1 MSVLSIYPD
10 NYRKDQPEEIRLYGD
25 FVDIERELAAI
36 GVKFERWTA
45 NSELT
50 SDDDQATIIA
60 AYQESIDKLKALY
73 GFQSVDV
80 INLSPDNPQKAEFRQ
95 KFLAEHT
102 HDDFEVRFF
111 IDGRGLFYL
120 HVDGKVYATLCE
132 QGDLIS
138 VPDNTTHWFDMG
150 ENPSFKVIRLF
161 TTPEGWVAKFTG
173 SDIATRMPSFDEFI
187 TEFKESTTIP
197 SPQGIGLG

>member
-1 MSVLSIYPD
+1 MSLLTVYPENQPDQGVLYT
-10 NYRKDQPEEIRLYGD
+10 D
-25 FVDIERELAAI
+25 FANIEQQLAVI

-45 NSELT
+45 NCEFDLGAEQ
-50 SDDDQATIIA
+50 DGIIA
-60 AYQESIDKLKALY
+60 AYRESIDKLMQMY

-80 INLSPDNPQKAEFRQ
+80 ISLRPDHPQKTEFRQ

-111 IDGRGLFYL
+111 IDGCGLFYL
-120 HVDGKVYATLCE
+120 HVGNKVYAVLCE

-138 VPDNTTHWFDMG
+138 VPANTTHWFDMG
-150 ENPSFKVIRLF
+150 ANPSFKCIRLF

-173 SDIATRMPSFDEFI
+173 SDIAKSFPTLDDTLAERA
-187 TEFKESTTIP
+187 
-197 SPQGIGLG
+197 